1 MSDWRQI
8 QARIRKAKTS
18 VDPLTKLSEL
28 YQRTR
33 DAMVA
38 WELGAVEE
46 KGGRT
51 EQAAKWYTTA
61 AQRFRRAEWKKKA
74 EEALARL
81 GFEVPA
87 ASPESSVGAEG
98 VSRAIEN
105 DSFERPAVSHVRDDY
120 ELQAPLALGEIPETQ
135 DDLERGANAR
145 EDFAPRGAED
155 SVSPLTIAEPGNA
168 TDRPE
173 AHRKR
178 RRGRR
183 GGRGR
188 HRKPAAGSPSLPA
201 QAFTPPPPSAEAFT
215 HRPDVSSKT
224 SAVRPAAHAIP
235 AESEER
241 PGERREDRRRFER
254 EETTLTSVR
263 AEPAAPLLPSERSA
277 RGRAGDP
284 ALASRMAHLESMLR
298 RLLSSSI
305 HRLDEIDDAP
315 AGPGVFLLSDSD
327 QVTSYYVESCQTLR
341 IGVGNLV
348 RGNRGGKGRRPT
360 GRGYSE
366 GGDLKEKLADH
377 LGINQ
382 SKVSQYMKDHCIV
395 RWIQMDDDAPH
406 LAHFA
411 IGLLRTP
418 LNLD

>member
-1 MSDWRQI
+1 VTDWRQI
-8 QARIRKAKTS
+8 QARIRKAKS
-18 VDPLTKLSEL
+18 SSDPLTKLSEL

-38 WELGAVEE
+38 WELGTVEE
-46 KGGRT
+46 KEGRSD
-51 EQAAKWYTTA
+51 EAVKWYTAA

-81 GFEVPA
+81 GIETPA
-87 ASPESSVGAEG
+87 ASPEASPDSA
-98 VSRAIEN
+98 RNI
-105 DSFERPAVSHVRDDY
+105 SFEPAAAPRPSDHY
-120 ELQAPLALGEIPETQ
+120 SSPLPLALGEIPDTGVFDSSNDPAEST
-135 DDLERGANAR
+135 LAEEFPSTSAGHSGLLPASA
-145 EDFAPRGAED
+145 EPRGA
-155 SVSPLTIAEPGNA
+155 VGEPQG
-168 TDRPE
+168 
-173 AHRKR
+173 HRKR

-188 HRKPAAGSPSLPA
+188 HRKPAAGTPSLPA
-201 QAFTPPPPSAEAFT
+201 QAFTPPPPSSEDSTAR
-215 HRPDVSSKT
+215 RPELSSR
-224 SAVRPAAHAIP
+224 APVRQHAAHGIP
-235 AESEER
+235 PEAEEQLAKAREE
-241 PGERREDRRRFER
+241 RRRFEGR
-254 EETTLTSVR
+254 EVPAR
-263 AEPAAPLLPSERSA
+263 EPREYVEPQLPSERA
-277 RGRAGDP
+277 AHGRAGDP
-284 ALASRMAHLESMLR
+284 ALASRMARLESMLR
-298 RLLSSSI
+298 RLLGSPL

-348 RGNRGGKGRRPT
+348 RGNRASKSRRPT

-366 GGDLKEKLADH
+366 GGDLKEKLSDH
-377 LGINQ
+377 LGISQ
-382 SKVSQYMKDHCIV
+382 SKVSQYMKDHCVV
-395 RWIQMDDDAPH
+395 RWIQLDDDAPH

>member
-18 VDPLTKLSEL
+18 ADPLTKLSEL

-38 WELGAVEE
+38 WELGTVEE
-46 KGGRT
+46 KSGRS
-51 EQAAKWYTTA
+51 EQAAKWYTAA

-87 ASPESSVGAEG
+87 ASAESSAGAEDFA
-98 VSRAIEN
+98 RAA
-105 DSFERPAVSHVRDDY
+105 DSPSSQRPAESRVHDDF

-135 DDLERGANAR
+135 DELERGANAR

-155 SVSPLTIAEPGNA
+155 SVSPLTVAEPGNA
-168 TDRPE
+168 TGRPE

-188 HRKPAAGSPSLPA
+188 HRKPAVGSPSLPA
-201 QAFTPPPPSAEAFT
+201 QAFTPPPPSTETFA
-215 HRPDVSSKT
+215 HRPDVSSRT
-224 SAVRPAAHAIP
+224 SAVRPAAYGIP

-241 PGERREDRRRFER
+241 TGERREDRRKFER
-254 EETTLTSVR
+254 EETTLASVR
-263 AEPAAPLLPSERSA
+263 AEPVPPQLPSERGA

-298 RLLSSSI
+298 RLLSGSI
-305 HRLDEIDDAP
+305 HRLDELDDAP

-341 IGVGNLV
+341 IGVANLV
-348 RGNRGGKGRRPT
+348 RGSRGGKTRRPT

-382 SKVSQYMKDHCIV
+382 SKVSQYMKDHCVV